1 MYSVSTI
8 VFPIMFYVLFGLI
21 MGRQNIGNI
30 STTTYLIAAYG
41 TFGVMGA
48 SLFGT
53 AATLASERG
62 FGWLEVKK
70 ATPMPPFAY
79 FLAKVVM
86 SMIFS
91 ATDVVLLL
99 ILGTAFGGVHLPA
112 MVAAKLLLTLV
123 AGSLPFCAMG
133 LAIGYFAGPTSAPA
147 FINVFYLPMSFCSGL
162 WIPFMFLPQ
171 VHSEDRDSF
180 AAISLVTV
188 GACSRSARVME
199 GQSRAHWEALIGFA
213 MICLGIAWAWTST
226 RPESKRVKRHHE
238 IELDN
243 ILTVLAA
250 VLLLIVRQT
259 TGSAGS
265 RGAGVDLSGDAC
277 SPSLGKCQ
285 RRI

>member
-1 MYSVSTI
+1 MATTAIRPGIPMRPNVLSICLKETKYELLKCLRLPMYSVSTI

-112 MVAAKLLLTLV
+112 IVAAKLLLTLV
-123 AGSLPFCAMG
+123 

-162 WIPFMFLPQ
+162 WIPFMFLPHFIQ
-171 VHSEDRDSF
+171 KI
-180 AAISLVTV
+180 AILLPPYHLSQLALQLV
-188 GACSRSARVME
+188 GADNGGSTS
-199 GQSRAHWEALIGFA
+199 GHWEALIGFA
-213 MICLGIAWAWTST
+213 MICLGIAWAG
-226 RPESKRVKRHHE
+226 H
-238 IELDN
+238 
-243 ILTVLAA
+243 
-250 VLLLIVRQT
+250 
-259 TGSAGS
+259 
-265 RGAGVDLSGDAC
+265 
-277 SPSLGKCQ
+277 Q
-285 RRI
+285 RDQKANG